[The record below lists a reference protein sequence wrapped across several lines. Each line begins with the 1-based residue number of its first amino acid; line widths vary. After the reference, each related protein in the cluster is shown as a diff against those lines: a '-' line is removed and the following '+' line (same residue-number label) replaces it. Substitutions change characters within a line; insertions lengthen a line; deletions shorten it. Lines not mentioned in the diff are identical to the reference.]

1 MALPGSRTAR
11 GAGVAGVAVD
21 LYRTKPWILAR
32 LDGVVAALDRAG
44 VSPDAVTLAA
54 IPLALAG
61 GGLLLLSPTLPL
73 VLFAIPLVAAARLVL
88 NLLDGALARRT
99 RRIHP
104 RGELY
109 NELADRVADIAL
121 LAPVAFLPGAQRE
134 TVLLGVVGALFA
146 SYAGVAAKAAGA
158 ARLYRGVL
166 SKPGR
171 MALLAV
177 FAIAVLV
184 AGDGAWIAFGP
195 ILLAGT
201 VLTAIERIAAGIRAL
216 P

>member
-54 IPLALAG
+54 VPLALAG